1 MPEMPR
7 LLKAMVHLLKEHKG
21 SDLHM
26 LVGDAPRIR
35 VRGDLR
41 PIEIKDHPRVTEE
54 DIQGILDAALT
65 PEQKELLENRGDVDF
80 SLAFEAASG
89 RANVGYA
96 NGRLLHFTMRYL
108 PENIIPL
115 EHLGL
120 DVTMLKTLASSE
132 AGLIIV
138 AGETSSGKTTTIAA
152 MLDYI
157 NHTRMGSITTIENP
171 VEYVLKSDKCMI
183 TRREIGRDTP
193 SFTEALRA
201 SVRKNPDVLL
211 IGEIRDRETGHI
223 ALTAAETGILTFCT
237 LHAVGAIPS
246 ITRLS
251 HIMSRE
257 EANQSE
263 FYLRLSHTL
272 RGIIAQQLVK
282 AVTDQHFLPLF
293 EILNI
298 TDIEKGYMRAGKFDR
313 LEQSLESDRSISLG
327 ESIYRLWQQKP
338 RLIDENLIRK
348 IYGSQFNQAMIV
360 MNDPSGFKPFT
371 RWMA

>member
-1 MPEMPR
+1 MEMPR

-26 LVGDAPRIR
+26 LEGEPPRIR

-41 PIEIKDHPRVTEE
+41 PIEIKDHPHVTAE
-54 DIQGILDAALT
+54 DIQAILDIALT
-65 PEQKELLENRGDVDF
+65 PDQKLQLEQKGDVDF
-80 SLAFEAASG
+80 SLSFEGASG
-89 RANVGYA
+89 RVNVGFA
-96 NGRLLHFTMRYL
+96 NGRKLHLTMRYL
-108 PENIIPL
+108 PEQIIPL
-115 EHLGL
+115 EKLGI
-120 DVTMLKTLASSE
+120 DAEMLKQLAGNE

-171 VEYVLKSDKCMI
+171 VEYVLKGDKCLI

-193 SFTEALRA
+193 SFHDALRA

-211 IGEIRDRETGHI
+211 IGEIRDRETGQI

-237 LHAVGAIPS
+237 LHAVGAIAA
-246 ITRLS
+246 ITRLA
-251 HIMSRE
+251 HIMAGEGFKE
-257 EANQSE
+257 EE
-263 FYLRLSHTL
+263 FLLRLSHTL
-272 RGIIAQQLVK
+272 LGIIAQQLVK
-282 AVTDQHFLPLF
+282 AVNGQYFLPLY

-298 TDIEKGYMRAGKFDR
+298 TDIERGYMRAGKFDR
-313 LEQSLESDRSISLG
+313 LEQSLESERSISLG
-327 ESIYRLWQQKP
+327 ECIYRLWQQRP
-338 RLIDENLIRK
+338 RPIDEALVRR
-348 IYGSQFNQAMIV
+348 IYGSQFNQAMNV
-360 MNDPSGFKPFT
+360 LNDPSGYKPIN